1 MKQIISLLIAAVL
14 CISLTGCERSQP
26 TTQIVATTLPVYEF
40 TTRLCSGT
48 DLQISILVTE
58 NVSCLHDYTLQTRQM
73 RSIEEA
79 DVIVTSGSGLEEFL
93 TDSLPTTA
101 KVIDASVG
109 ISLACSD
116 HDHTDAHNHHHDQ
129 DPHIWLSPANA
140 KQMAETIYKEL
151 IRIYPG
157 HADLMKDNLVS
168 LTLDLDKLEADAA
181 AQLANLSCRE
191 LITFHDGF
199 SYMAEAFDLSI
210 VRAIEEESGSEA
222 SAAELID
229 LIHTVTDHKL
239 NVIFTER
246 NGSSAAAEIIAAE
259 TGVCIYQL
267 DMAISGDSY
276 FDAMYHNIN
285 TLKEALE

>member
-48 DLQISILVTE
+48 DLQISRLVTE

-109 ISLACSD
+109 ISLTCSD
-116 HDHTDAHNHHHDQ
+116 HDHTDTHNHHHDQ

-157 HADLMKDNLVS
+157 HTDLMKDNLVS
-168 LTLDLDKLEADAA
+168 LTLDLNKLEADAA
-181 AQLANLSCRE
+181 AQLANLSSRE

>member
-14 CISLTGCERSQP
+14 CVSLTGCERSQP

-48 DLQISILVTE
+48 DLQISRLVTE

-109 ISLACSD
+109 ISLTCSD
-116 HDHTDAHNHHHDQ
+116 HDHTDTHNHHHDQ

-168 LTLDLDKLEADAA
+168 LTLDLDKLEADAS